1 MSSLLLLSR
10 SISQGVPRLS
20 NIYRTPVHTR
30 GLFVNKWRT
39 PNRYHVWSRNGKSR
53 KDAANNHGILPV
65 GAICFS
71 YGFTIFPLSPPNI
84 FTNVFKRFG
93 RSKDPVTT
101 DDNTKPLITYPPKS
115 KVGTYVKK
123 KRNFVLQFLLT
134 IWRYFRVTLRV
145 LWLLYRFGP
154 LFCVY
159 PLTYTSQRFTTL
171 WWKLLL
177 NAIEAAGPTFIKM
190 GQWASTRRDLFTDE
204 FCDRFSRLHVHV
216 KPHSWFFTKRRLQRA
231 FGKNWRKIFVKFE
244 NMRRPIGSG
253 CIAQV
258 YKAYMRP
265 EMIKDEELRD
275 EIMEDIFL
283 VEAPDFTEAWEV
295 TGFGDV
301 LGSKDKELDDLE
313 EEIERSRLARQQVH
327 GVTTDPSS
335 TEESSQFAPEG
346 TERSESF
353 AAQVHDQ
360 PSPGTQLHD
369 EFEGLIPVA
378 IKVLHPGL
386 YRTVKRDLSI
396 MSGIAWLLEW
406 VPGLKWLS
414 LSEIVSEF
422 GDLIM
427 SQIDLRHEAANLER
441 FKDYFADIDAIRF
454 PKPIRP
460 YVRRDI
466 LVETFE
472 DGEPITN
479 FMTDDNSECLKA
491 KLAEMGIEAL
501 LKMIFVDNFV
511 HGDLHPGNILVMNA
525 DSYNPE
531 QCNKMMLVDMCDTV
545 IVNVKPVENPIRLV
559 LLDVGIIAELDERDR
574 LNFRDVFTAVVMGEG
589 EQVADLILHHARAN
603 ECKDVAQFKKEMADL
618 VQTAREN
625 TVTLG
630 QIQVG
635 ELLNK
640 VFSLLIKHKVKL
652 ESNFANMVLAIVVL
666 EGLGRTLDPNLD
678 ILEAAKPILL
688 GTNGY

>member
-1 MSSLLLLSR
+1 MTSLLLLNRTFSR
-10 SISQGVPRLS
+10 CVPRLS
-20 NIYRTPVHTR
+20 YRTPVCTR

-39 PNRYHVWSRNGKSR
+39 PNSPRYHLWSRNGKN
-53 KDAANNHGILPV
+53 KGETANYGLLPV

-84 FTNVFKRFG
+84 LSNVLRRFG
-93 RSKDPVTT
+93 RFKDPVSSTE
-101 DDNTKPLITYPPKS
+101 DKITYPPKS

-123 KRNFVLQFLLT
+123 RRNFVLQFLLT

-154 LFCVY
+154 LFCIY
-159 PLTYTSQRFTTL
+159 PLTYTSQRFTSL
-171 WWKLLL
+171 WWKLFL
-177 NAIEAAGPTFIKM
+177 NAIEAAGPTFIKL

-244 NMRRPIGSG
+244 NMRKPIGSG

-258 YKAYMRP
+258 YKVYMRP

-275 EIMEDIFL
+275 EIMEDLFQ

-313 EEIERSRLARQQVH
+313 EEIERSRLARQHVH
-327 GVTTDPSS
+327 GVQSGPTDPDS
-335 TEESSQFAPEG
+335 TAESSQF
-346 TERSESF
+346 
-353 AAQVHDQ
+353 QDQ
-360 PSPGTQLHD
+360 PSPDPQIHD

-396 MSGIAWLLEW
+396 MSGVAWLLEW

-414 LSEIVSEF
+414 LSEIVNEF

-441 FKDYFADIDAIRF
+441 FKESFADIDAIRF

-472 DGEPITN
+472 EGEPITN
-479 FMTDDNSECLKA
+479 FMSDDSSECLKA

-525 DSYNPE
+525 ESYNPE

-559 LLDVGIIAELDERDR
+559 LLDVGIIAELEEQDR
-574 LNFRDVFTAVVMGEG
+574 LNFRDVFTAVVLGEG
-589 EQVADLILHHARAN
+589 EQVAELILHHARAN
-603 ECKDVAQFKKEMADL
+603 ECKNVAQFKKEMADL

>member
-1 MSSLLLLSR
+1 MASLLLLNR
-10 SISQGVPRLS
+10 TISHCVPRLS
-20 NIYRTPVHTR
+20 NRTPVYTR

-39 PNRYHVWSRNGKSR
+39 PNSPRCHLWSRNGKNKR
-53 KDAANNHGILPV
+53 DAANHGILPV
-65 GAICFS
+65 GALCFS

-84 FTNVFKRFG
+84 FSNVMRRFG
-93 RSKDPVTT
+93 RSKDPATS
-101 DDNTKPLITYPPKS
+101 DESKPLVTYPPKS

-123 KRNFVLQFLLT
+123 QRNFVLQFLLT

-159 PLTYTSQRFTTL
+159 PLTYTSHRFTTL
-171 WWKLLL
+171 WWKLFL
-177 NAIEAAGPTFIKM
+177 NAIEAAGPTFIKL

-216 KPHSWFFTKRRLQRA
+216 KPHSWFFTKRRLHRA

-265 EMIKDEELRD
+265 EMIKDVELRD

-313 EEIERSRLARQQVH
+313 EEIERSRLARQRVH
-327 GVTTDPSS
+327 GVQSGPTDASS
-335 TEESSQFAPEG
+335 TEENPEG
-346 TERSESF
+346 SDRAESF
-353 AAQVHDQ
+353 APQVQDQ
-360 PSPGTQLHD
+360 PSPDSQLHD

-414 LSEIVSEF
+414 LSEIVNEF

-441 FKDYFADIDAIRF
+441 FKEYFADIDAIRF

-472 DGEPITN
+472 EGEPITN

-525 DSYNPE
+525 DCYNPE

-559 LLDVGIIAELDERDR
+559 LLDVGIIAELEEQDR
-574 LNFRDVFTAVVMGEG
+574 LNFRDVFTAVVLGEG
-589 EQVADLILHHARAN
+589 EQVAELILHHARAN
-603 ECKDVAQFKKEMADL
+603 ECKDVAQFRKEMAAL
-618 VQTAREN
+618 VQSAREN

-630 QIQVG
+630 QIKVG
-635 ELLNK
+635 DLLNK

>member
-1 MSSLLLLSR
+1 MASLLLLNR
-10 SISQGVPRLS
+10 TISHCVPRLS
-20 NIYRTPVHTR
+20 NRTPVYTR

-39 PNRYHVWSRNGKSR
+39 PNSPRCHLWSRNGKNKR
-53 KDAANNHGILPV
+53 DAANHGILPV
-65 GAICFS
+65 GALCFS

-84 FTNVFKRFG
+84 FSNVMRRFG
-93 RSKDPVTT
+93 RSKDPATS
-101 DDNTKPLITYPPKS
+101 DESKPLVTYPPKS

-123 KRNFVLQFLLT
+123 QRNFVLQFLLT

-159 PLTYTSQRFTTL
+159 PLTYTSHRFTTL
-171 WWKLLL
+171 WWKLFL
-177 NAIEAAGPTFIKM
+177 NAIEAAGPTFIKL

-216 KPHSWFFTKRRLQRA
+216 KPHSWFFTKRRLHRA

-265 EMIKDEELRD
+265 EMIKDVELRD

-313 EEIERSRLARQQVH
+313 EEIERNA
-327 GVTTDPSS
+327 SS
-335 TEESSQFAPEG
+335 TEENPEG
-346 TERSESF
+346 SDRAESF
-353 AAQVHDQ
+353 APQVQDQ
-360 PSPGTQLHD
+360 PSPDSQLHD

-414 LSEIVSEF
+414 LSEIVNEF

-441 FKDYFADIDAIRF
+441 FKEYFADIDAIRF

-472 DGEPITN
+472 EGEPITN

-525 DSYNPE
+525 DCYNPE

-559 LLDVGIIAELDERDR
+559 LLDVGIIAELEEQDR
-574 LNFRDVFTAVVMGEG
+574 LNFRDVFTAVVLGEG
-589 EQVADLILHHARAN
+589 EQVAELILHHARAN
-603 ECKDVAQFKKEMADL
+603 ECKDVAQFRKEMAAL
-618 VQTAREN
+618 VQSAREN

-630 QIQVG
+630 QIKVG
-635 ELLNK
+635 DLLNK